1 MDRFR
6 WCLTKSESD
15 LSDGES
21 SVTSLSGVTLYN
33 GPGRTNFEK
42 GRLTLTS
49 HRLLWQHGSATMSLP
64 LAAVISI
71 TLQHASG
78 SGAATPKIMLKLLS
92 PAQLLNAV
100 KAMPTR
106 PPWSAGWIVDSGESR
121 VAMTAGLDYIR
132 LGFTQGGHNALYA
145 ALNETLA
152 AKVWTVASKSGS
164 GIVGVAA
171 IERSLLAQTVS
182 TDRSIATAF
191 TDLSK
196 LMENA
201 KEMVVLSKNLSQRI
215 RSTKASGGNVAE
227 NDITELRMAML
238 SMGLEDVNEADE
250 QDAAGVSAHSS
261 SFHRQLA
268 SQVCRL
274 LQPLLEQRTA
284 GVCGGC
290 IDLTTAYCRINRAR
304 GVQLIAP
311 NDLLEAA
318 RLMPM
323 LKLPLR
329 LKTFPSGLK
338 VLQLASESEEATLK
352 ATCDLLPSDGSKGLT
367 AGELARQAGIAPV
380 LAKERLLLCE
390 QRGMLCRDDTEWGIS
405 FYRNLFL
412 NPLKTS

>member
-6 WCLTKSESD
+6 WCLTAAESG
-15 LSDGES
+15 LADGES
-21 SVTSLSGVTLYN
+21 SVASQIGVTLYN

-42 GRLTLTS
+42 GSLTLTS
-49 HRLLWQHGSATMSLP
+49 HRLIWQQGNATMSIP
-64 LAAVISI
+64 LAAVTNV
-71 TLQHASG
+71 TLQHALG
-78 SGAATPKIMLKLLS
+78 SGVATPKIVLNLLS

-106 PPWSAGWIVDSGESR
+106 PPWSAGWIVDSGASR
-121 VAMTAGLDYIR
+121 VAMAAGLDYIR
-132 LGFTQGGHNALYA
+132 LGFTQGGHNAMYT

-152 AKVWTVASKSGS
+152 AKVWTVSTTPGS
-164 GIVGVAA
+164 GHVGIAG
-171 IERSLLAQTVS
+171 IERSMLAQTVS

-201 KEMVVLSKNLSQRI
+201 KEMVALSKNLSQRI
-215 RSTKASGGNVAE
+215 QAAKVSGAKVAE
-227 NDITELRMAML
+227 NDMTELRMAML
-238 SMGLEDVNEADE
+238 SMGLEGVNEADNE
-250 QDAAGVSAHSS
+250 DVADVSSHSS

-352 ATCDLLPSDGSKGLT
+352 ATCDLLPPDGSRGLT
-367 AGELARQAGIAPV
+367 AGELARQAGLAPV
-380 LAKERLLLCE
+380 LARERLLLCE
-390 QRGMLCRDDTEWGIS
+390 QRGLLCRDDTEWGIV

-412 NPLKTS
+412 NSPKTS